1 MLLKPDMNMKE
12 KHQLEP
18 LDETGNVKD
27 DLMSDEEL
35 EDEEIEKPKS
45 RKKPG
50 IVYLSSIPT
59 GMNPQLVREFL
70 GVHGE
75 IGKSFLQPI
84 EKAGVKKKR
93 SNRFSEGWVEFASKR
108 VAKAVAERL
117 NNTKV
122 GGKRRTRYHECLW
135 NIKYLPRFKWAHLNE
150 RLAYEK
156 AVRQQRM
163 RTEIAQVKRETN
175 FFIESVD
182 QSKKLRKK
190 MDKLEGWNVTQRS
203 TEEEITNRKASSQN
217 QDRTEFLRNLF
228 NPSKSSTS

>member
-1 MLLKPDMNMKE
+1 MED
-12 KHQLEP
+12 KHQLEQFEES
-18 LDETGNVKD
+18 DNVKD
-27 DLMSDEEL
+27 DNMSDEEL
-35 EDEEIEKPKS
+35 EDEEMEKPKS

-84 EKAGVKKKR
+84 ETGVKKKR
-93 SNRFSEGWVEFASKR
+93 SNKFSEGWVEFASKR

-117 NNTKV
+117 NNTK
-122 GGKRRTRYHECLW
+122 CLW

-203 TEEEITNRKASSQN
+203 TEEEIIKRKADGQN

-228 NPSKSSTS
+228 NPSKSSAP